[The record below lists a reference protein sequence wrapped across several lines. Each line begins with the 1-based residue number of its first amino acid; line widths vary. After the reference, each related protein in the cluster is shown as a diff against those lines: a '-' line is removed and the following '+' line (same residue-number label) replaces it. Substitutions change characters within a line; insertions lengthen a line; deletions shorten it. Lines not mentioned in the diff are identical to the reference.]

1 MNSNPAPFVLDS
13 YALLAY
19 FEGEN
24 GAEDVRLVLQN
35 AEQEKVIVWMSLINL
50 GEVAYI
56 TEREQGLTC
65 AQEVLAAVQQLP
77 IRLLPADQDAV
88 LAAAHIKA
96 HHRLSFADA
105 FAAAAAQSLQATL
118 LTGDPEFHTMED
130 LIKVQWL
137 P

>member
-1 MNSNPAPFVLDS
+1 MNSNPALFVLDS

-24 GAEDVRLVLQN
+24 GAEQVRLVMQN
-35 AEQEKVIVWMSLINL
+35 AEREKAVVWMSLINL

-56 TEREQGLTC
+56 TEREQGLTR

-77 IRLLPADQDAV
+77 IQLFPADQDAV
-88 LAAAHIKA
+88 LAAAHINA

-105 FAAAAAQSLQATL
+105 FASAAAQVLQATL
-118 LTGDPEFHTMED
+118 LTGNPELHTVED
-130 LIKVQWL
+130 LIQVQWL
-137 P
+137 T

>member
-1 MNSNPAPFVLDS
+1 MSSNPAPFVLDS

-19 FEGEN
+19 LEGEN
-24 GAEDVRLVLQN
+24 GAEEVRLVLQN
-35 AEQEKVIVWMSLINL
+35 AEQEKAIVWMSLINL

-77 IRLLPADQDAV
+77 IQLFPVDQDAV

-105 FAAAAAQSLQATL
+105 FAAAAAQVLEATL
-118 LTGDPEFHTMED
+118 LTGDPEFHGIEN
-130 LIKVQWL
+130 LIQVQWL